1 MLAKTFNQTEQAGW
15 PGSGLDRRSRSRLR
29 LAVPVVLC
37 RPEDADRVETK
48 TEDISCDSFYC
59 ISDRPFSPG
68 DRLDCELVIPGDE
81 VSSVPEQ
88 ALCLCC
94 RVRVVR
100 VVARGLH
107 LGFGVACRLED
118 YTISR
123 GAREPNARL
132 RPIPVS

>member
-1 MLAKTFNQTEQAGW
+1 MLAKTHNQIEQAAW
-15 PGSGLDRRSRSRLR
+15 LGSGLERRTRSRLK
-29 LAVPVVLC
+29 LAIPVVLF
-37 RPEDADRVETK
+37 RPEEADRVETK

-59 ISDRPFSPG
+59 ISDRQFSPG
-68 DRLDCELVIPGDE
+68 DLLECELIIPGDE
-81 VSSVPEQ
+81 LSSVPEQ

-107 LGFGVACRLED
+107 VGFGVACRLED

-123 GAREPNARL
+123 GSRESNTRF